1 MVTFFVSLTLMAL
14 AMAAMAIGVILSNR
28 RLHGSCGGSG
38 DDCVCEIEKRRA
50 CHAKNKLLAAAADR
64 RASRAE
70 VQALLAQGKSPEA
83 TARPEA

>member
-1 MVTFFVSLTLMAL
+1 MTTFILAIALMGT

-50 CHAKNKLLAAAADR
+50 CHAQKKMLAA
-64 RASRAE
+64 RASREE
-70 VQALLAQGKSPEA
+70 VNVLLAQGMVPPVDTAAHPEA
-83 TARPEA
+83 